1 MDIAHLALALGA
13 SLTAGLNLY
22 LTVFSL
28 GLMHRL
34 EWMELPEAM
43 TVAADPWVMGTAALL
58 FLVEFVADKV
68 PYVDNTWD
76 TVHTFIRVPAGAF
89 LAASAFASVEP
100 SSVWIAAL
108 VGGAI
113 TFTTHGA
120 KASTRLAANAS
131 PEPFSNTILS
141 LAEDALSLS
150 VLWLIATHPYL
161 AVLLC
166 LILIAMAIGVI
177 YFFYRFFR
185 GLFRKRRLPAAS
197 EA

>member
-1 MDIAHLALALGA
+1 
-13 SLTAGLNLY
+13 
-22 LTVFSL
+22 
-28 GLMHRL
+28 
-34 EWMELPEAM
+34 M